1 MKLEKIASLA
11 LAGVMAVSM
20 LAGCKGNGTD
30 NAGSSSSEQTATA
43 TGYSAKLADE
53 MKDLAA
59 EDYISFKDNA
69 SDEAALKAAVAGLS
83 NQTVGVPNSSNIV
96 WMGPASR
103 VATDFDDKAK
113 LDEYFNA
120 GNNALFTTTEAKAHL
135 NGTYKI
141 GFVYAADGSVGMDK
155 VMEMIA
161 TNLDFADR
169 VTDGLVEDSSK
180 IAGVTSSSTKYDYTY
195 EISVS
200 VVNVPNEYD
209 LQHSFSTNFIAVTI
223 TRTGVDA

>member
-69 SDEAALKAAVAGLS
+69 SDETALKAAVAGLS
-83 NQTVGVPNSSNIV
+83 NQTVGVSNNSNIV
-96 WMGPASR
+96 WMQSASR

-113 LDEYFNA
+113 LDEYFVDS
-120 GNNALFTTTEAKAHL
+120 GDFFTTSEAESHL

-141 GFVYAADGSVGMDK
+141 GFVYAADGSVSMEK

-161 TNLDFADR
+161 KDLDTNDR
-169 VTDGLVEDSSK
+169 MTDGLVKDSSNMGGK
-180 IAGVTSSSTKYDYTY
+180 VKYDYTY

-200 VVNVPNEYD
+200 VVNVANEYD
-209 LQHSFSTNFIAVTI
+209 LEKDFSTNFIAVTV